1 MKCFVMA
8 IDGVAASGKG
18 TLSKKLAAHYGFDY
32 LDTGVIYRKVAFYAL
47 KDAIDIN
54 DPASVV
60 ACIDRH
66 DISANIN
73 EPLHTE
79 QISSTAS
86 VIGAHKEVR
95 NALNQAQRD
104 FAQGKKGVVM
114 DGRDIGTI
122 IFPDADLKLFIIAD
136 VEVRAERRFKQ
147 LQKEGK
153 QVIFDEVLK
162 NLRER
167 DERDTHRKV
176 APTVAADDAIVIDT
190 SNLNAD
196 AVLELAISLSHKTIM
211 DSLKAA

>member
-60 ACIDRH
+60 ACIERY
-66 DISANIN
+66 DISAPIN

-86 VIGAHKEVR
+86 VIGVHKDVR

-104 FAQGKKGVVM
+104 FALGKKGVVL

-122 IFPDADLKLFIIAD
+122 IFPNADLKLFITAD

-167 DERDTHRKV
+167 DERDTYRKV

>member
-1 MKCFVMA
+1 MKCFIMA

-32 LDTGVIYRKVAFYAL
+32 LDTGVIYRKVAFYAIQ
-47 KDAIDIN
+47 DAVDIN
-54 DPASVV
+54 DPAAVV
-60 ACIDRH
+60 ACIERR
-66 DISANIN
+66 DISASIN

-95 NALNQAQRD
+95 SALNQAQRD
-104 FAQGKKGVVM
+104 FALGKKGVIM

-122 IFPDADLKLFIIAD
+122 IFPNADLKLFITAD
-136 VEVRAERRFKQ
+136 VTVRAERRFKQ

-190 SNLNAD
+190 SNLDAD
-196 AVLELAISLSHKTIM
+196 AVLELAISLSHKTVM